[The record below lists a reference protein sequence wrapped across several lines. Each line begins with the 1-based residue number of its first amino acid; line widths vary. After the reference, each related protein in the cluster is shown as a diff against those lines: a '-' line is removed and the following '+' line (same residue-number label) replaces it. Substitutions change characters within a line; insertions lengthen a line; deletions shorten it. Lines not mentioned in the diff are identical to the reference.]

1 MDLGVLCD
9 GSARDKIRLFYRSDK
24 NKNGKEQII
33 WINISNITMSNVDIV
48 LSDLSFSV
56 QMLAATMDSE
66 MPPSLYDVSAV
77 AVFTVSTQAMRSVFE
92 FRTDSSDITNAA
104 NEDLK
109 YFVDM
114 AQWPPIEINPANAA
128 LDYTTPSISSGAIAY
143 YSYNQAQEPFT
154 NMMVKHDFVR
164 YLALQLFGSYDA
176 TDIFNNE
183 EELVSNLEYI
193 CDGSEP
199 GHVWYDISY
208 ALNRVSIN
216 GTHPGLTYDTPTQS
230 YCMTNDTTTRDN
242 LCREMFLQI
251 AAVTPERL
259 QNVQQTTSRQALLF
273 QDGDSINFTVNF
285 YPADGQEQLTGGVN
299 PIPARPYQIK
309 LYMEP
314 QA

>member
-9 GSARDKIRLFYRSDK
+9 GCARDKIRLFYRSDK

-77 AVFTVSTQAMRSVFE
+77 AVFAVSTSAMQNVFQ
-92 FRTDSSDITNAA
+92 FRTDSFDFSNATA
-104 NEDLK
+104 TDLK

-114 AQWPPIEINPANAA
+114 AAWPAGFEVNPANAA
-128 LDYTTPSISSGAIAY
+128 LDYDAPTISSGAIAY
-143 YSYNQAQEPFT
+143 TGYDGTPFST
-154 NMMVKHDFVR
+154 EMMNVKHDFVR
-164 YLALQLFGSYDA
+164 YLALQLFGSHDA

-183 EELVSNLEYI
+183 EELVSNLESI
-193 CDGSEP
+193 CDGSEA
-199 GHVWYDISY
+199 GHPWYDISY
-208 ALNRVSIN
+208 ALNRVSTL
-216 GTHPGLTYDTPTQS
+216 GTHPNLIFDTLTEGN
-230 YCMTNDTTTRDN
+230 CMTNDTTTADN

-259 QNVQQTTSRQALLF
+259 QNVQQTIFRQPLLF
-273 QDGDSINFTVNF
+273 QGGDSINFTVNF
-285 YPADGQEQLTGGVN
+285 YPADGQEQLTGLAN
-299 PIPARPYQIK
+299 PIPARPYKIK
-309 LYMEP
+309 LYMVSV
-314 QA
+314 

>member
-1 MDLGVLCD
+1 MDLGVLWD
-9 GSARDKIRLFYRSDK
+9 GCARDRIRLFYRQDK

-56 QMLAATMDSE
+56 QMLAATMDTKT
-66 MPPSLYDVSAV
+66 PPLLYDVSAV
-77 AVFTVSTQAMRSVFE
+77 AVFTVSTGAMRDVFQ

-114 AQWPPIEINPANAA
+114 TQWPVGIEINPANAA
-128 LDYTTPSISSGAIAY
+128 LDYTAPSISSGAIAY
-143 YSYNQAQEPFT
+143 YSYNTEQEQFT

-216 GTHPGLTYDTPTQS
+216 GTHPGLTQDNLTEMN
-230 YCMTNDTTTRDN
+230 CMTNDTTTPDN

-259 QNVQQTTSRQALLF
+259 QNVQQTQSPQPLLF

-285 YPADGQEQLTGGVN
+285 YPADGQEQLTGVN

-309 LYMEP
+309 LYM
-314 QA
+314 ANV